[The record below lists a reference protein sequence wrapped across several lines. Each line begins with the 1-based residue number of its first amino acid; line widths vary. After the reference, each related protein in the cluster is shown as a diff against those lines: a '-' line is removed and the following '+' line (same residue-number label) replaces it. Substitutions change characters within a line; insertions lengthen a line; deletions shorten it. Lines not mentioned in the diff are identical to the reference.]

1 VRSPAFARDA
11 LAEGRGVRESPCVIS
26 LRNRALLALPL
37 VIGLAGVA
45 SQTACQRSEAA
56 DSVAAPLPALGSVG
70 PFWLKDQEGRTFNEA
85 SLDGRVWVAAFM
97 FTRCPTVCP
106 EMVRRMQ
113 GIQQQ
118 AKAAGVPLSL
128 VSFSVDPENDTPE
141 VLRAFTRERGLDTGN
156 WTFVT
161 GDSAVIRETAEHGFK
176 IGVDGTPKAGA
187 EHYGITHGT
196 HLVLLDRHRTIRG
209 YYQSSD
215 ADRVAALLEDAKR
228 LAVE

>member
-1 VRSPAFARDA
+1 VISPRNRVACAALPIALGLAAFA
-11 LAEGRGVRESPCVIS
+11 
-26 LRNRALLALPL
+26 ALP
-37 VIGLAGVA
+37 G
-45 SQTACQRSEAA
+45 CQRSAAA
-56 DSVAAPLPALGSVG
+56 DQASAPLPQLGSVG
-70 PFWLKDQEGRTFNEA
+70 PFWLTDQDGRTFSEA

-118 AKAAGVPLSL
+118 ARAGGVPLAL

-141 VLRAFTRERGLDTGN
+141 VLRAFARERGLDTGN
-156 WTFVT
+156 WTFLT
-161 GDSAVIRETAEHGFK
+161 GDSGVIRETAERGFK
-176 IGVDGTPKAGA
+176 IGVDGTPRAGA

-196 HLVLLDRHRTIRG
+196 HLVLLDKHRTIRG

-215 ADRVAALLEDAKR
+215 AERVAALLEDARR
-228 LAVE
+228 LATE

>member
-1 VRSPAFARDA
+1 VRIGVRADG
-11 LAEGRGVRESPCVIS
+11 LAEERGVRESPSVIS
-26 LRNRALLALPL
+26 LRNRAVVALPL
-37 VIGLAGVA
+37 VMGWAALA
-45 SQTACQRSEAA
+45 SQPACQRSEAA
-56 DSVAAPLPALGSVG
+56 VQASAPLPQLGSVG
-70 PFWLKDQEGRTFNEA
+70 PFFLTDQEGRTFTEA

-141 VLRAFTRERGLDTGN
+141 VLRAFTQQRGLDTAN
-156 WTFVT
+156 WTFLT

-196 HLVLLDRHRTIRG
+196 HLVLLDQHRTIRG
-209 YYQSSD
+209 YYQSGD
-215 ADRVAALLEDAKR
+215 ADRVAALLEDARR
-228 LAVE
+228 LAAE

>member
-1 VRSPAFARDA
+1 VN
-11 LAEGRGVRESPCVIS
+11 S
-26 LRNRALLALPL
+26 LRKRAARAALPIALGLAALPL
-37 VIGLAGVA
+37 LPG
-45 SQTACQRSEAA
+45 CQRSAAA
-56 DSVAAPLPALGSVG
+56 DQASAPLPRLGSVG
-70 PFWLKDQEGRTFNEA
+70 PFWLTDQDGRTFSEA

-113 GIQQQ
+113 GIQLQ
-118 AKAAGVPLSL
+118 AKAGGVPLGL

-141 VLRAFTRERGLDTGN
+141 VLRAFARERGLDTGN
-156 WTFVT
+156 WAFLT
-161 GDSAVIRETAEHGFK
+161 GDSAVIRETAERGFK

-196 HLVLLDRHRTIRG
+196 HLVLLDKHRTIRG

-215 ADRVAALLEDAKR
+215 AERVSALLDDARR
-228 LAVE
+228 LAAE